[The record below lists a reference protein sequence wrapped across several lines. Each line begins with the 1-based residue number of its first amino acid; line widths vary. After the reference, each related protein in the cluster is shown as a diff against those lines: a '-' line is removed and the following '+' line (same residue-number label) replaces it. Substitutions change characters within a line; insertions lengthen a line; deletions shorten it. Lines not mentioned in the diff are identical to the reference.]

1 MNILVDS
8 SVWIDYLR
16 RKDSPA
22 RALLI
27 AGMKARTLATTD
39 VVVMEVL
46 AGPTSEEI
54 ATRYSRLLAGCDFL
68 PQSSPDDA
76 EHAARLFRACR
87 RAGETPRSLIDCIV
101 AAIAIRNELPVLH
114 RDRDF
119 AVLARHT
126 SLQLVSP

>member
-22 RALLI
+22 RGVLT
-27 AGMKARTLATTD
+27 AGIRARTLATTD

-46 AGPTSEEI
+46 AGPTSEEV
-54 ATRYSRLLAGCDFL
+54 ASRHSRMLAGCHFL
-68 PQSSPDDA
+68 PQDSPGDA
-76 EHAARLFRACR
+76 EHASSLFRACR
-87 RAGETPRSLIDCIV
+87 RAGETPRSLVDCVV
-101 AAIAIRNELPVLH
+101 AAVAIRHGLPVLP

-119 AVLARHT
+119 DVLARHT
-126 SLQLVSP
+126 ALEVVRP

>member
-22 RALLI
+22 HTLLVSGI
-27 AGMKARTLATTD
+27 KARTLATTD

-46 AGPTSEEI
+46 AGPTSEGV
-54 ATRYSRLLAGCDFL
+54 AARHARLLAGCHFL
-68 PQSSPDDA
+68 PQSSPGDA
-76 EHAARLFRACR
+76 EHASGLFRACR

-101 AAIAIRNELPVLH
+101 AAVAIRHDLPVLH

-119 AVLARHT
+119 DVLARHT
-126 SLQLVSP
+126 PLQLVNL